1 MITLVGEH
9 LGRYGNSVVA
19 DPKCPD
25 YFSNDD
31 GLPVIN
37 AHFGYITNRRPIDGD
52 DGHAD
57 EFFYRSVM
65 LLELPR
71 ERSAPQPALSRQV

>member
-9 LGRYGNSVVA
+9 FGRYGNSVVA

-31 GLPVIN
+31 GLSVIN
-37 AHFGYITNRRPIDGD
+37 AHFGYITNRHPIDGD

-57 EFFYRSVM
+57 ETFID
-65 LLELPR
+65 P
-71 ERSAPQPALSRQV
+71 